1 MSYIQTFV
9 STVSFMWM
17 GHRRSIHL
25 ETTKHRKTKAI
36 GITLQGQ
43 PKYEPK
49 MPYQLILHSPLRRM
63 VHLYVSDKA
72 ASAQA
77 LGFLFD
83 ASFFNSAAR

>member
-1 MSYIQTFV
+1 MWLLGPATPRKAAKTGRSRGVRSIGRVLGMSYIQTFV
-9 STVSFMWM
+9 SIVSFMWM

-49 MPYQLILHSPLRRM
+49 MPYQ
-63 VHLYVSDKA
+63 
-72 ASAQA
+72 
-77 LGFLFD
+77 
-83 ASFFNSAAR
+83 